1 MVVRKTGAV
10 ELLKD
15 TKKVRNA
22 VVRLSS
28 DKTGF
33 RVLTPLTQGVSF
45 GLSVTKSV
53 WSQGCE

>member
-33 RVLTPLTQGVSF
+33 RELTPLTRGDSF
-45 GLSVTKSV
+45 GLCNKISVEP
-53 WSQGCE
+53 GM